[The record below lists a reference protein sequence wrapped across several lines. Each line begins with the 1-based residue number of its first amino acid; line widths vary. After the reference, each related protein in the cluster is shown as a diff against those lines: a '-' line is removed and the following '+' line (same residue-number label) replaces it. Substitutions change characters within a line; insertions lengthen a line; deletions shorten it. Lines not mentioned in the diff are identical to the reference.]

1 MFKNILVAFDG
12 SEAARQGLATGLA
25 LAADQQ
31 ATLFVVNV
39 VEGMPAAWSAYVDEQ
54 FRPTRVQVLLEGL
67 RAAAQKVL
75 DEARAIALRCGQA
88 AKTSLVD
95 ARGSSAADVILA
107 QAREVNADIV
117 VLGTHGRDG
126 VSRLVTGSTAESVLR
141 HAEVPVLLVRAN
153 AKVRGPRIARPVTA
167 DCTAQ
172 ALEA

>member
-25 LAADQQ
+25 LATDQH
-31 ATLFVVNV
+31 ATLFVLNV
-39 VEGMPAAWSAYVDEQ
+39 VEGMPAAWSPYVDEQ

-75 DEARAIALRCGQA
+75 DEARDIALRDGQA
-88 AKTSLVD
+88 TKPLLVYP
-95 ARGSSAADVILA
+95 RGGSAADVILA

-117 VLGTHGRDG
+117 VLGTHGRTG

-141 HAEVPVLLVRAN
+141 RAEVPVLLVRAN
-153 AKVRGPRIARPVTA
+153 AKALGPRIARPVTA
-167 DCTAQ
+167 DCTER
-172 ALEA
+172 ALTA

>member
-31 ATLFVVNV
+31 ATLFVLNV
-39 VEGMPAAWSAYVDEQ
+39 VEGMPAGWSAYVDEQ
-54 FRPTRVQVLLEGL
+54 FRPPRVQALLEGL
-67 RAAAQKVL
+67 RAAAQRVL

-117 VLGTHGRDG
+117 VLGTHGRTG

-141 HAEVPVLLVRAN
+141 RAEVPVLLVRAR
-153 AKVRGPRIARPVTA
+153 AKVPAPNIAHPVTA

-172 ALEA
+172 ALKA